1 MNISG
6 IILSGGLN
14 TRIFGQNKSFLTI
27 GQETFLQRLIRKLR
41 PLFSEM
47 ILVTRQPDLYP
58 IPEIEVVSDI
68 YPIRSSLTGIHAGL
82 VQAKNQYAFITA
94 CDTPLLKP
102 ELVQIVIKFCDPE
115 VAVVVPEKEGHFE
128 PLCAIY
134 SKKCLPL
141 IEKALLE
148 KELKINKLFQKVPIK
163 VVPQKILEE
172 VDPELESFYNVNTL
186 EDWELL
192 RFYPE
197 IRTKAK

>member
-47 ILVTRQPDLYP
+47 ILVTRQPNLYP
-58 IPEIEVVSDI
+58 IPEIELVSDI

-82 VQAKNQYAFITA
+82 VHAKNQYAFITA

-102 ELVQIVIKFCDPE
+102 ELVQIVIKFCDPD

-141 IEKALLE
+141 IEEALSE

-197 IRTKAK
+197 IRTKSK

>member
-102 ELVQIVIKFCDPE
+102 ELVQIVIKFCDPD

-141 IEKALLE
+141 IEEALLE

>member
-27 GQETFLQRLIRKLR
+27 GQETFLQRLIRKLK

-82 VQAKNQYAFITA
+82 VRSKNQYAFITA

-102 ELVQIVIKFCDPE
+102 ELVQIIIKYCNPDFD
-115 VAVVVPEKEGHFE
+115 VVVPEKEGHFE

-134 SKKCLPL
+134 SQKCLPL
-141 IEKALLE
+141 IEEALS
-148 KELKINKLFQKVPIK
+148 KKKLKINKLFQKVPIK

-172 VDPELESFYNVNTL
+172 VDPKLESFFNVNTI

-197 IRTKAK
+197 IRLKSK